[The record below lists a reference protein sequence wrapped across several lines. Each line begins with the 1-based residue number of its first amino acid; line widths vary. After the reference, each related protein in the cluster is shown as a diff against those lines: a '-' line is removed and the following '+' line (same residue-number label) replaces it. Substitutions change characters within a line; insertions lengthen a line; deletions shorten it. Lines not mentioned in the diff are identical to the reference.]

1 MQLTYCPGCKRGSH
15 AVRKTAMDV
24 TTLGRYQIV
33 SQLGRGAM
41 GTVYRAIDPAIERT
55 VAIKTLN
62 PDLPDEN
69 IAEVKERFL
78 REAKSAGKL
87 NHPNVVTV
95 YDVGETGGIAYIAME
110 FLEGRSLRQVLDS
123 GEPLPLQFIVNV
135 VAQMADA
142 LDYAQ
147 RYGIVHRDIKPA
159 NIMISPS
166 GFAKL
171 TDFGVAYMPSS
182 SMTQT
187 GTVLGSPKYL
197 SPEQVL
203 GLPVDGRADIF
214 ALGVVLFEMLAK
226 KTPFERP
233 EITVFQLMQA
243 ICTNPAPR
251 ISSLNREIPTA
262 FDAILTHALGK
273 RPEERYQ
280 RASEF
285 ANDLRNYKQIA
296 LASTDATMMAPLSAA
311 ETTLLVRPGT
321 PATDST
327 PLPSR
332 PGADDPE
339 MQKHMEKLMSDLDA
353 FSTNFDEESRKLEE
367 TAKIIWAEREKAEE
381 EERKAKEAPKEMETS
396 ASRKSALIGML
407 QDQAKAKTQQPSGP
421 NMEAALALSAKLR
434 QAHVYLTDF
443 VREFNAATP
452 AFGGKLSL
460 PFLGYFPAMTLGGGS
475 VDYRTLKMNDKEVI
489 DHLSLTYVMSSS
501 EKPRVTLNREEAKLL
516 KAQLDRNEIKC
527 EEKEVTQL
535 FQKVPRVTITAES
548 KVTARV
554 RIRADYDAQVVEFLC
569 QNVGT
574 VGAAKFR
581 IAAAKFDEDVVE
593 EFGKL
598 LIGLPNKFA
607 ELKLP
612 N

>member
-1 MQLTYCPGCKRGSH
+1 ME
-15 AVRKTAMDV
+15 V

-123 GEPLPLQFIVNV
+123 GEPLPLQFVVNI

-166 GFAKL
+166 GYAKL

-214 ALGVVLFEMLAK
+214 ALGVVLFEMLAR

-251 ISSLNREIPTA
+251 VTSLNPDIPTA
-262 FDAILTHALGK
+262 FDTILAHALGK

-280 RASEF
+280 RAADF
-285 ANDLRNYKQIA
+285 ASDLRNYKQIA
-296 LASTDATMMAPLSAA
+296 LAATDATMMAPLSAA
-311 ETTLLVRPGT
+311 DRTLLVRPGT
-321 PATDST
+321 PATDPT

-339 MQKHMEKLMSDLDA
+339 MQKHMEKLMADLDT

-367 TAKIIWAEREKAEE
+367 TAKIIWAEREKAEQE
-381 EERKAKEAPKEMETS
+381 AKAPPKETPKETETS

-407 QDQAKAKTQQPSGP
+407 QDQAKAKTQQGPS
-421 NMEAALALSAKLR
+421 MEAALALSAKLR

-452 AFGGKLSL
+452 TFAGKLTL
-460 PFLGYFPAMTLGGGS
+460 PFLGNLPAMTLGGGS
-475 VDYRTLKMNDKEVI
+475 VDYRTAKMNDKEVI

-501 EKPRVTLNREEAKLL
+501 EKPRVTLNREEARML
-516 KAQLDRNEIKC
+516 KSQLDRNEIKC

-535 FQKVPRVTITAES
+535 FQKVPRVTITVES
-548 KVTARV
+548 KMTARV

-569 QNVGT
+569 QNVGA

-581 IAAAKFDEDVVE
+581 IPAAKFDEDAVE

-612 N
+612 S

>member
-1 MQLTYCPGCKRGSH
+1 ME
-15 AVRKTAMDV
+15 V

-123 GEPLPLQFIVNV
+123 GEPLPLQFVVNI

-166 GFAKL
+166 GYAKL

-214 ALGVVLFEMLAK
+214 ALGVVLFEMLAR

-251 ISSLNREIPTA
+251 VTSLNPDIPTA
-262 FDAILTHALGK
+262 FDTILAHALGK

-280 RASEF
+280 RAADF
-285 ANDLRNYKQIA
+285 ASDLRNYKQIA
-296 LASTDATMMAPLSAA
+296 LAATDATMMAPLSAA
-311 ETTLLVRPGT
+311 DRTLLVRPGT
-321 PATDST
+321 PATDPT

-339 MQKHMEKLMSDLDA
+339 MQKHMEKLMADLDT

-367 TAKIIWAEREKAEE
+367 TAKIIWAEREKAEQE
-381 EERKAKEAPKEMETS
+381 AKAPPKETPKETETS

-407 QDQAKAKTQQPSGP
+407 QDQAKAKTQQGPS
-421 NMEAALALSAKLR
+421 MEAALALSAKLR
-434 QAHVYLTDF
+434 DAHRYLTDF

-452 AFGGKLSL
+452 TFAGKLTL
-460 PFLGYFPAMTLGGGS
+460 PFLGNLPAMTLGGGS
-475 VDYRTLKMNDKEVI
+475 VDYRTAKMNDKEII

-501 EKPRVTLNREEAKLL
+501 EKPRVTLNREEARML
-516 KAQLDRNEIKC
+516 KSQLDRNEIKC

-535 FQKVPRVTITAES
+535 FQKVPRVTITVES
-548 KVTARV
+548 KMTARV

-569 QNVGT
+569 QNVGA

-581 IAAAKFDEDVVE
+581 IPAAKFDEDAVE

-612 N
+612 S

>member
-1 MQLTYCPGCKRGSH
+1 ME
-15 AVRKTAMDV
+15 V

-69 IAEVKERFL
+69 MAEVKERFL
-78 REAKSAGKL
+78 REAKSAGRL

-123 GEPLPLQFIVNV
+123 GEPLPLPTIVSIT
-135 VAQMADA
+135 AQIADA

-147 RYGIVHRDIKPA
+147 RFGIVHRDIKPA

-166 GFAKL
+166 GLAKL

-214 ALGVVLFEMLAK
+214 ALGVVLYEMLAR

-233 EITVFQLMQA
+233 EITVFSLMQA

-251 ISSLNREIPTA
+251 VTAQNREIPAA
-262 FDAILTHALGK
+262 FDTILAHALGK

-280 RASEF
+280 RAADF
-285 ANDLRNYKQIA
+285 AGDLRNYKQIA
-296 LASTDATMMAPLSAA
+296 LAATDATMMGPRAA
-311 ETTLLVRPGT
+311 DSTLLVRPGT
-321 PATDST
+321 AAPDPT

-339 MQKHMEKLMSDLDA
+339 MQKHMEKLLTDLET
-353 FSTNFDEESRKLEE
+353 FSTNYDEESRKLEE
-367 TAKIIWAEREKAEE
+367 TARLIWAERERT
-381 EERKAKEAPKEMETS
+381 EREASEPPKETGTS
-396 ASRKSALIGML
+396 ASRKSALIGLL
-407 QDQAKAKTQQPSGP
+407 QDQAKAKTQQPAGP
-421 NMEAALALSAKLR
+421 SMESALALSAKLR
-434 QAHVYLTDF
+434 QAHGYLKDF

-452 AFGGKLSL
+452 AFAGKLNL
-460 PFLGYFPAMTLGGGS
+460 PFLGTLPAMTLGGGT
-475 VDYRTLKMNDKEVI
+475 VDYRTVKLNDKEVI
-489 DHLSLTYVMSSS
+489 DHLSLSYSMSSS
-501 EKPRVTLNREEAKLL
+501 EKARVTLNREEARMLR
-516 KAQLDRNEIKC
+516 AQLERNEIKF

-535 FQKVPRVTITAES
+535 FQKVPRVTMSVECKMI
-548 KVTARV
+548 ARV
-554 RIRADYDAQVVEFLC
+554 RIRADYNAQAVEFLC
-569 QNVGT
+569 QNVGM

-581 IAAAKFDEDVVE
+581 IAAARFDEDAIE
-593 EFGKL
+593 EFGKRM
-598 LIGLPNKFA
+598 IGLPNRFA

-612 N
+612 D

>member
-1 MQLTYCPGCKRGSH
+1 
-15 AVRKTAMDV
+15 
-24 TTLGRYQIV
+24 
-33 SQLGRGAM
+33 
-41 GTVYRAIDPAIERT
+41 
-55 VAIKTLN
+55 
-62 PDLPDEN
+62 
-69 IAEVKERFL
+69 
-78 REAKSAGKL
+78 L

-123 GEPLPLQFIVNV
+123 GEPLPLQFTVNI

-214 ALGVVLFEMLAK
+214 ALGVVLFEMLAR

-251 ISSLNREIPTA
+251 VTSLNPDIPTA
-262 FDAILTHALGK
+262 FDTILAHALGK

-280 RASEF
+280 RAADF
-285 ANDLRNYKQIA
+285 ASDLRNYKQIA
-296 LASTDATMMAPLSAA
+296 LAATDATMMAPLSAA
-311 ETTLLVRPGT
+311 DRTLLLRPGT
-321 PATDST
+321 PATDPT

-339 MQKHMEKLMSDLDA
+339 MQKHMEKLMADLDT

-367 TAKIIWAEREKAEE
+367 TAKIIWAEREKAEQE
-381 EERKAKEAPKEMETS
+381 AKAPPKETPKETETS

-407 QDQAKAKTQQPSGP
+407 QDQAKAKTQQGPS
-421 NMEAALALSAKLR
+421 MEAALALSEKLR

-452 AFGGKLSL
+452 TFAGKLTL
-460 PFLGYFPAMTLGGGS
+460 PFLGNLPAMTLGGGS
-475 VDYRTLKMNDKEVI
+475 VDYRTAKMNDKEVI

-501 EKPRVTLNREEAKLL
+501 EKPRVTLNREEARML
-516 KAQLDRNEIKC
+516 KSQLDRNEIKC

-535 FQKVPRVTITAES
+535 FQKVPRVTITVES
-548 KVTARV
+548 KMTARV

-569 QNVGT
+569 QNVGA

-581 IAAAKFDEDVVE
+581 IPAAKFDEDAVE

-612 N
+612 S

>member
-1 MQLTYCPGCKRGSH
+1 ME
-15 AVRKTAMDV
+15 V

-69 IAEVKERFL
+69 MAEVKERFL
-78 REAKSAGKL
+78 REAKSAGRL

-123 GEPLPLQFIVNV
+123 GEPLPLPTIVSIT
-135 VAQMADA
+135 AQIADA

-147 RYGIVHRDIKPA
+147 RFGIVHRDIKPA

-166 GFAKL
+166 GLAKL

-214 ALGVVLFEMLAK
+214 ALGVVLFEMLAR

-251 ISSLNREIPTA
+251 VTSLNREIPTA
-262 FDAILTHALGK
+262 FDTILTHALGK

-280 RASEF
+280 RAADF
-285 ANDLRNYKQIA
+285 ANDLRNYKQIV
-296 LASTDATMMAPLSAA
+296 LAATDATMMAPAGAA
-311 ETTLLVRPGT
+311 DSTLVMRPGT
-321 PATDST
+321 PATDPT

-339 MQKHMEKLMSDLDA
+339 MQKHMEKLLTDLET
-353 FSTNFDEESRKLEE
+353 FSTNYDEESRKLEE
-367 TAKIIWAEREKAEE
+367 TARLIWAERD
-381 EERKAKEAPKEMETS
+381 RKELEASNPPPKETETS

-407 QDQAKAKTQQPSGP
+407 QDQAKAKTQQGPS
-421 NMEAALALSAKLR
+421 MELALALSAKLR
-434 QAHVYLTDF
+434 QAHVYFTDF

-452 AFGGKLSL
+452 AFAGKLSL
-460 PFLGYFPAMTLGGGS
+460 PFLGNLPAMTLGGGS
-475 VDYRTLKMNDKEVI
+475 VDYRTVKMNDKEVI
-489 DHLSLTYVMSSS
+489 DHLSLTYIMSSS
-501 EKPRVTLNREEAKLL
+501 EKPRVTLNREEARML

-527 EEKEVTQL
+527 EEKEVSQL
-535 FQKVPRVTITAES
+535 FQKVPRVTMTVES
-548 KVTARV
+548 KMTARV
-554 RIRADYDAQVVEFLC
+554 RIRADYNAQVVEFLC
-569 QNVGT
+569 QNVGM
-574 VGAAKFR
+574 VGAAKYR
-581 IAAAKFDEDVVE
+581 IAAAKFDEDAVE

>member
-1 MQLTYCPGCKRGSH
+1 ME
-15 AVRKTAMDV
+15 V

-69 IAEVKERFL
+69 MAEVKERFL
-78 REAKSAGKL
+78 REAKSAGRL

-123 GEPLPLQFIVNV
+123 GEPLPLPAIVNIA
-135 VAQMADA
+135 AQIADA

-159 NIMISPS
+159 NIMIAPS
-166 GFAKL
+166 GLAKL

-214 ALGVVLFEMLAK
+214 ALGVVLFEMLTR

-233 EITVFQLMQA
+233 DITVFSLMQA
-243 ICTNPAPR
+243 ICTDPTPR
-251 ISSLNREIPTA
+251 VTTLNREIPSA
-262 FDAILTHALGK
+262 FDTILTHALGK

-280 RASEF
+280 RAADF
-285 ANDLRNYKQIA
+285 AADLRNYKQIA
-296 LASTDATMMAPLSAA
+296 LAATDATMMGPRPVDS
-311 ETTLLVRPGT
+311 TLVMRPGT
-321 PATDST
+321 VLPNDPAL
-327 PLPSR
+327 LPSR
-332 PGADDPE
+332 PGADDPD
-339 MQKHMEKLMSDLDA
+339 MQKHMEKLLLDLET
-353 FSTNFDEESRKLEE
+353 FSTNYDEESRKLEE
-367 TAKIIWAEREKAEE
+367 TARIMWAERERAE
-381 EERKAKEAPKEMETS
+381 REANEPPKETESS
-396 ASRKSALIGML
+396 ASRKSALLGLL
-407 QDQAKAKTQQPSGP
+407 QDQAKAKTQQPAGP
-421 NMEAALALSAKLR
+421 PMESVLALSAKLR
-434 QAHVYLTDF
+434 QAYSYLTDF

-452 AFGGKLSL
+452 AFAGKLSL
-460 PFLGYFPAMTLGGGS
+460 PFLGYLPAMTLGGGK
-475 VDYRTLKMNDKEVI
+475 VDYRTVKMNDKEVV
-489 DHLSLTYVMSSS
+489 DHLSLSYVMSSS
-501 EKPRVTLNREEAKLL
+501 EKVRVTVNREEARLL
-516 KAQLDRNEIKC
+516 KVQLERNEIKF

-548 KVTARV
+548 KMTARV
-554 RIRADYDAQVVEFLC
+554 RIRADYEAQAVEFLC
-569 QNVGT
+569 QHVGT
-574 VGAAKFR
+574 IGATKFR
-581 IAAAKFDEDVVE
+581 IAAAKFDEDAVE
-593 EFGKL
+593 EFGKR
-598 LIGLPNKFA
+598 LIGLPNRFT

-612 N
+612 D

>member
-1 MQLTYCPGCKRGSH
+1 MSI
-15 AVRKTAMDV
+15 

-41 GTVYRAIDPAIERT
+41 GTVYRALDPAIERT

-69 IAEVKERFL
+69 MAEVKERFL

-95 YDVGETGGIAYIAME
+95 YDVGEAGGIAYIAME

-123 GEPLPLQFIVNV
+123 GEPLSLESV
-135 VAQMADA
+135 VQIAAQIADA

-147 RYGIVHRDIKPA
+147 RFGIVHRDIKPA

-203 GLPVDGRADIF
+203 GLQVDGRADIF
-214 ALGVVLFEMLAK
+214 ALGVVLYEMLAR
-226 KTPFERP
+226 KTPFEKP
-233 EITVFQLMQA
+233 DITVFSLMQA
-243 ICTNPAPR
+243 ICMQPVQRVTEITRDVPA
-251 ISSLNREIPTA
+251 A
-262 FDAILTHALGK
+262 FDTILTRALGK

-285 ANDLRNYKQIA
+285 AADLRNYKQYV
-296 LASTDATMMAPLSAA
+296 LAATDQTVMAPLSAA
-311 ETTLLVRPGT
+311 EKTLLTRPT
-321 PATDST
+321 VIPDAT

-332 PGADDPE
+332 PPSDDPE
-339 MQKHMEKLMSDLDA
+339 LKKQMDRLAADLET
-353 FSTNFDEESRKLEE
+353 FSINFDQESRQLEE
-367 TAKIIWAEREKAEE
+367 KAKEMWAERERAEQEAYELQQE
-381 EERKAKEAPKEMETS
+381 EAKENKETKP
-396 ASRKSALIGML
+396 KSALLGML
-407 QDQAKAKTQQPSGP
+407 QEQAKAKQQETGTSA
-421 NMEAALALSAKLR
+421 ESHQALNAKLR
-434 QAHVYLTDF
+434 KAYVYLKDF

-452 AFGGKLSL
+452 AFAGKISL
-460 PFLGYFPAMTLGGGS
+460 PFVGNLPPVTISEGS
-475 VDYRTLKMNDKEVI
+475 VDFLTARVNDKEVI
-489 DHLSLTYVMSSS
+489 DNISLTYRMISA
-501 EKPRVTLNREEAKLL
+501 EKIRATLNKDEARIL
-516 KAQLDRNEIKC
+516 KAQLDRAEIKC
-527 EEKEVTQL
+527 EEKEAGGL
-535 FQKVPRVTITAES
+535 FQKVPRVVLTADCRIL
-548 KVTARV
+548 ARIK
-554 RIRADYDAQVVEFLC
+554 IRGDYKANIVDFLC
-569 QNVGT
+569 QNMGGI
-574 VGAAKFR
+574 GASRFR
-581 IAAAKFDEDVVE
+581 IAADRFDESAVE
-593 EFGKL
+593 EFGKRVL
-598 LIGLPNKFA
+598 GLPNRFA

-612 N
+612 D

>member
-1 MQLTYCPGCKRGSH
+1 
-15 AVRKTAMDV
+15 
-24 TTLGRYQIV
+24 
-33 SQLGRGAM
+33 M

-69 IAEVKERFL
+69 MAEVKERFL
-78 REAKSAGKL
+78 REAKSAGRL

-123 GEPLPLQFIVNV
+123 GEPLPLPNIISIA
-135 VAQMADA
+135 AQIADA

-147 RYGIVHRDIKPA
+147 RFGIVHRDIKPA
-159 NIMISPS
+159 NIMISPA
-166 GFAKL
+166 GLAKL

-214 ALGVVLFEMLAK
+214 ALGVVLYEMLTR

-233 EITVFQLMQA
+233 EITVFSLMQA
-243 ICTNPAPR
+243 ICTDPTPR
-251 ISSLNREIPTA
+251 VTALNREIPAA
-262 FDAILTHALGK
+262 FDAILAHALGK

-280 RASEF
+280 RAADF
-285 ANDLRNYKQIA
+285 ANDLRNYKQRA
-296 LASTDATMMAPLSAA
+296 LTATDETMMGPAHAVDR
-311 ETTLLVRPGT
+311 TLLVRPGT
-321 PATDST
+321 AMPDST
-327 PLPSR
+327 LLPSR
-332 PGADDPE
+332 PGADDPD
-339 MQKHMEKLMSDLDA
+339 MQKHMEKLLTDLA
-353 FSTNFDEESRKLEE
+353 TFSTNYDEESRKLEE
-367 TAKIIWAEREKAEE
+367 TARLIWAERERV
-381 EERKAKEAPKEMETS
+381 EREASEPPKETETS
-396 ASRKSALIGML
+396 ASNKTKSALIGLL
-407 QDQAKAKTQQPSGP
+407 QDQAKAKTQQPAGP
-421 NMEAALALSAKLR
+421 PMESVLALSAKLR
-434 QAHVYLTDF
+434 QALSYLTEF

-452 AFGGKLSL
+452 AFAGKLSL
-460 PFLGYFPAMTLGGGS
+460 PYLGNLPAMSLGGGV
-475 VDYRTLKMNDKEVI
+475 VDYRTVKMNDKEVI
-489 DHLSLTYVMSSS
+489 DHVSLTYRMSSD
-501 EKPRVTLNREEAKLL
+501 EKARVTLNREEARVL
-516 KAQLDRNEIKC
+516 KAQLERNEIKF
-527 EEKEVTQL
+527 EEKEVSQL
-535 FQKVPRVTITAES
+535 FQKVPRVALSVECKI
-548 KVTARV
+548 VARV
-554 RIRADYDAQVVEFLC
+554 RIRADYNAQVVELLC
-569 QNVGT
+569 QNAASI
-574 VGAAKFR
+574 GAAKYR
-581 IAAAKFDEDVVE
+581 IAASRFDDDAIE